1 MAELSPL
8 GLGVVADAAIYAAL
22 AVGLLRL
29 RMLRIV
35 DPSNPSAVYG
45 KLERA
50 LSAVYPDAKADTL
63 RELLERAKRTFP
75 EQDWEALQRE
85 FEEYEA
91 YRYGGRPK
99 PKSAEA
105 TLRFAKSVRRK
116 KD

>member
-1 MAELSPL
+1 MAELSAV
-8 GLGVVADAAIYAAL
+8 GVGVVADAAIYAAL

-35 DPSNPSAVYG
+35 DPSNPTAVYG
-45 KLERA
+45 RLERA
-50 LSAVYPDAKADTL
+50 LNGVYPDAKADTL
-63 RELLERAKRTFP
+63 KELLERAKKTYP
-75 EQDWEALQRE
+75 EQDWGVLEKE

-105 TLRFAKSVRRK
+105 TLRFAKSIRRRRE
-116 KD
+116 